1 MLAARHDDDDDD
13 DDLFESEEKLEFVL
27 VYFEAAVNHFSYV

>member
-13 DDLFESEEKLEFVL
+13 DLVWRDSKVDNFADFRFFVD
-27 VYFEAAVNHFSYV
+27 